1 MEENSKKPKPL
12 KAFRLS
18 DGTIKTLDSVAK
30 RHHITPAKVI
40 TVLVK
45 AYYSG
50 VFDDDETISE
60 KLDALFELAKEM

>member
-1 MEENSKKPKPL
+1 MEVNAKKPKPL

-18 DGTIKTLDSVAK
+18 DGTIKTIDSVAK
-30 RHHITPAKVI
+30 RWHITPAKVI

-45 AYYSG
+45 AYDSG
-50 VFDDDETISE
+50 VFDEDETISD